1 MQRVLMCDPKYF
13 DVSYE
18 INPWM
23 AQQQGCVD
31 NTLARAQWKRL
42 HDAIAAM
49 AHVSVLNGVDQLP
62 DLVFTANAGLVRN
75 GIAVLSRF
83 AKPERQPEE
92 QHFESW
98 FNFNDYLVVQPENDY
113 EGEGDHLVDAHG
125 RHWLG
130 TGFRSSAAAAPELES
145 FLATKINALE
155 LVDPRWYHLDTCFCP
170 LPSGELLWYPPAFSA
185 ASQELIRASFTV
197 RVEVTEADAL
207 AFCCN
212 SVCIDRKIFMPE
224 SAYAQQQVESLGYS
238 VQTFDLSEFLRAG
251 GAAKCL
257 VLHCDR

>member
-1 MQRVLMCDPKYF
+1 MKHVLMCDPAYF

-23 AQQQGCVD
+23 AAQQGLV
-31 NTLARAQWKRL
+31 NRSQAHAQWQRL
-42 HDAIAAM
+42 HDAVAAV
-49 AHVSVLNGVDQLP
+49 AQVSVMPGVDQLP
-62 DLVFTANAGLVRN
+62 DLVFTANAGLVCN

-92 QHFESW
+92 QYFESW
-98 FNFNDYLVVQPENDY
+98 FADHDYLVVQPLNDY
-113 EGEGDHLVDAHG
+113 EGEGDHLVDAYG

-130 TGFRSSAAAAPELES
+130 TGFRTSAAAAPELAVW
-145 FLATKINALE
+145 LNTKIHTLE
-155 LVDPRWYHLDTCFCP
+155 LVDARWYHLDTCFCP

-185 ASQELIRASFTV
+185 ASQDLIRANFTV
-197 RVEVTEADAL
+197 SIEATEADAL

-212 SVCIDRKIFMPE
+212 AVCIDRHVFMPKSE
-224 SAYAQQQVESLGYS
+224 SAHVQVGGVGYT
-238 VQTFDLSEFLRAG
+238 VQTFDLSEFMRAG

-257 VLHCDR
+257 VLLLQ

>member
-1 MQRVLMCDPKYF
+1 MKKVLMCSPTYF

-23 AQQQGCVD
+23 AQQQGLVD
-31 NTLARAQWKRL
+31 RGLAYTQWQRL
-42 HDAIAAM
+42 HDAIAVVAQ
-49 AHVSVLNGVDQLP
+49 VSVMPGVDQLP
-62 DLVFTANAGLVRN
+62 DLVFTANAGLVCN

-92 QHFESW
+92 QYFDAW
-98 FNFNDYLVVQPENDY
+98 FADNDYPVVQPVNDY
-113 EGEGDHLVDAHG
+113 EGEGDHLVDAYG
-125 RHWLG
+125 RHWVG
-130 TGFRSSAAAAPELES
+130 TGFRSSAAAVPELED
-145 FLATKINALE
+145 FLATKITALE

-170 LPSGELLWYPPAFSA
+170 LPAGELLWYPPAFSQ
-185 ASQELIRASFTV
+185 ASQDTIRASFTV

-212 SVCIDRKIFMPE
+212 SVCIDRNIFMPE
-224 SAYAQQQVESLGYS
+224 SDYANSQVGSLGYT
-238 VQTFDLSEFLRAG
+238 VETFNLSEFLRAG

-257 VLHCDR
+257 VLHC